1 MENNLVTQQRLK
13 ELFIYDP
20 ESGIFT
26 RRIAT
31 GRHGCYRAGAKAGT
45 QNPRGYIIVSVDSQ
59 RYMAHRLAWLYVY
72 GQMPAT
78 DLDHINNVKNDN
90 RIANLRL
97 VTRKQNMQN
106 VLFHK
111 HNTSG
116 FKGVSWHVPRGKW
129 RAYIFCDYRQIHL
142 GLFDTKEAAAAA
154 RVDAEKVYH
163 SHRVSK

>member
-1 MENNLVTQQRLK
+1 MENRSIAQERVR

-20 ESGIFT
+20 GSGVFT

-31 GRHGCYRAGAKAGT
+31 GRHGRHRAGVVAGT
-45 QNPRGYIIVSVDSQ
+45 REKRGYILISVDGLQ
-59 RYMAHRLAWLYVY
+59 YMAHRLAWLYVH
-72 GQMPAT
+72 GEMPST
-78 DLDHINNVKNDN
+78 DIDHINNVKDDN

-116 FKGVSWHVPRGKW
+116 FKGVSWHAPRSKW
-129 RAYIFCDYRQIHL
+129 RAYIFCDYKQIHL

-163 SHRVSK
+163 SHRVVK

>member
-1 MENNLVTQQRLK
+1 MENNLPTQQRLK

-31 GRHGCYRAGAKAGT
+31 GRHGRHKAGVKAGT
-45 QNPRGYIIVSVDSQ
+45 PQSHGYVAMHVDGR
-59 RYMAHRLAWLYVY
+59 RYVAHRLAWVY
-72 GQMPAT
+72 MYGEWPNT

-106 VLFHK
+106 VLSHK

-116 FKGVSWHVPRGKW
+116 FKGVSWHAPRSKW
-129 RAYIFCDYRQIHL
+129 RAYIFCDYRQIYL

-154 RVDAEKVYH
+154 RAEAEKVYH
-163 SHRVSK
+163 SHRVGK